1 MIIQACFLARQK
13 TASFKDFTIFSII
26 SHNQIYYLGV
36 LFEKS
41 FGGYNVRI
49 IILMT
54 IMKYSLFD
62 LNISKNQF
70 HPPKRSE
77 KKKNW
82 KKDLISLYII
92 RKDDGICLYSHHFNL
107 GYISH
112 IENQLVGMGFVAI
125 IAMIKE
131 VVNSDSQ
138 LKSINLSKKSILV
151 ESKADIL
158 SILVV
163 KKVSPK
169 IKEMLK
175 KFSIT
180 FNHLFE
186 LQQQINRQSNL
197 VCKED
202 YALTNDLINII
213 FSIPSNKA
221 LDLIPLIFK
230 MIRRNSRENIQ
241 INRYLLG
248 TKSLD
253 LPNESIKKQN

>member
-1 MIIQACFLARQK
+1 
-13 TASFKDFTIFSII
+13 
-26 SHNQIYYLGV
+26 
-36 LFEKS
+36 
-41 FGGYNVRI
+41 
-49 IILMT
+49 
-54 IMKYSLFD
+54 MKYSLLD
-62 LNISKNQF
+62 LKNSKNQF
-70 HPPKRSE
+70 HPLKRSE

-82 KKDLISLYII
+82 ERDLISLYIV

-151 ESKADIL
+151 ESRADIL

-163 KKVSPK
+163 KKISPK

-186 LQQQINRQSNL
+186 LQQQINKRSNL

-202 YALTNDLINII
+202 YALTNDLIHII
-213 FSIPSNKA
+213 FSIPSNKT
-221 LDLIPLIFK
+221 LDIIPLIFK
-230 MIRRNSRENIQ
+230 MIQKNSRVNIQ
-241 INRYLLG
+241 TNRHLSG
-248 TKSLD
+248 IKSLD
-253 LPNESIKKQN
+253 LPKESIKKQR